1 MVESYLD
8 WVFGSVHVSECKMSQ
23 FFEKN
28 WNSRTCWH
36 VMKSATHTQIPA
48 NPWAVFVCRNI
59 PSAAC
64 NLSGSMSSAPLCV
77 CSVVTLAIRFDCVGT
92 VVEKVVVEMMAAVI
106 VVDAVEF
113 ITLSGDDPDIISFA
127 EWISAIRIGSLSS
140 MRWKLAVCKITY
152 LTLTHTLSLTLCL
165 LLSFNLKIKS
175 NTSQLLN
182 WNELS

>member
-23 FFEKN
+23 FSRKN

-48 NPWAVFVCRNI
+48 NPWAVFVCRKI